1 MKTLMAKGLYKNDV
15 IIEKDNKFRI
25 VKIEHNNNKG
35 IVEVWLGRNGQQTKL
50 FNPNDVVIIE

>member
-1 MKTLMAKGLYKNDV
+1 MAKGLYKNDV